1 MLVCNYEHPEN
12 VQFYPL
18 SHGSWDLWTFKL
30 KSVLLLICFTEN
42 EEEYHDWMFIKRSRD
57 QYAAAHLKNVQ
68 FIGGDGWWWEVSGLT
83 WWTSAGRPWV
93 GGCQAP
99 AASYTCCGS
108 LTGDVYGTS
117 SSSTY
122 HQYLYEQSTSLLK
135 YQKAV

>member
-1 MLVCNYEHPEN
+1 
-12 VQFYPL
+12 
-18 SHGSWDLWTFKL
+18 
-30 KSVLLLICFTEN
+30 
-42 EEEYHDWMFIKRSRD
+42 MFIKRSRD

-83 WWTSAGRPWV
+83 WWTSAGQWV
-93 GGCQAP
+93 WGCQAL

-122 HQYLYEQSTSLLK
+122 YQIVLK
-135 YQKAV
+135 YKKILLCLCLYKFLGQQLLITMNSSKTRMSNCLLAVTKIQKKAKEKNKCRHCSNH